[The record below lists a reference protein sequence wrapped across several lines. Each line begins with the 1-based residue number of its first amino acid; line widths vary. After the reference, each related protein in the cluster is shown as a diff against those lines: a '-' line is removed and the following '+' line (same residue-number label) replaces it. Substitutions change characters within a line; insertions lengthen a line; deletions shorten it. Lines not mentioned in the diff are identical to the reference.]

1 MCKSKQK
8 NSLNSYK
15 EKIMDT
21 IKFNELIENSSTN
34 LKKINKSTKYVYVKD
49 NEGYVFKIPENELN
63 DSYTIIT
70 EK

>member
-21 IKFNELIENSSTN
+21 IKYNELIENSSTN

-63 DSYTIIT
+63 DS
-70 EK
+70 